1 MILVTGGTGLIGA
14 HLLYSLTNSGY
25 EPVALKRKTSDVSKT
40 LKTFSFYTSTPKKLF
55 EKIKWIE
62 TDILDYYSVRESL
75 KNITQIYHCA
85 ATVSFQSSDKETLL
99 ATNISGTTNIVN
111 ACLEQKNIKL
121 VHVSSIGTLGRAESE
136 GIVTEETQWNNKKTS
151 VYSTSKYHSEM
162 EVWRGIAEGLNA
174 VIVNPS
180 IIIGPGDWTTG
191 SPKLFTTMYNGLKFY
206 SSGTNG
212 FVDVSDV
219 VIAMTTLM
227 NSSIHSER
235 FILNSENISYENLF
249 TTMSRAL
256 DIKPPAYRASKFIGE
271 LGWRAYWVIGKIKGT
286 SPTITKETAE
296 TANQHYR
303 YSNDKIRKETGM
315 SFITVE
321 ESLAKTAKL
330 FLLDHINGK

>member
-14 HLLYSLTNSGY
+14 HLLYSLTSSGY
-25 EPVALKRKTSDVSKT
+25 NPVAIRRKTSDISKT
-40 LKTFSFYTSTPKKLF
+40 LKTFSFYTSKPEKLF
-55 EKIKWIE
+55 DKIKWIE
-62 TDILDYYSVRESL
+62 ADILDYYSVRESL
-75 KNITQIYHCA
+75 INITQIYHCA

-99 ATNISGTTNIVN
+99 ATNINGTTNIVN

-121 VHVSSIGTLGRAESE
+121 VHVSSIGTLGRADSE

-180 IIIGPGDWTTG
+180 IIIGPGDWSTG

-219 VIAMTTLM
+219 VIAMITLM
-227 NSSIHSER
+227 NSSTYSER

-249 TTMSRAL
+249 FSMSRAL
-256 DIKPPAYRASKFIGE
+256 DIKPPPYKASKFISE
-271 LGWRAYWVIGKIKGT
+271 LGWRAFWIIAKIKGT

-303 YSNDKIRKETGM
+303 YSNDKIRKEIGM

-321 ESLAKTAKL
+321 KSLTKTAKL
-330 FLLDHINGK
+330 FLMDHSTSK